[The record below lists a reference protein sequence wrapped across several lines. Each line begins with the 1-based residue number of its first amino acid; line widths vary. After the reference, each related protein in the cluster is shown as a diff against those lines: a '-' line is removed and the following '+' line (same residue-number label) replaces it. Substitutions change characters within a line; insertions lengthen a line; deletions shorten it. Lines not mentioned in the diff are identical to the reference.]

1 MWTATVT
8 SLKDKAVA
16 MREKL
21 AAAEQS
27 LAGER
32 DRVEQLQA
40 MLSFDKKQLADARV
54 RHRRPSLVVFLRGG
68 LSVCFELF
76 ALTVSALLIRA
87 GPGRRA

>member
-16 MREKL
+16 TREKL

-27 LAGER
+27 LAAER

-54 RHRRPSLVVFLRGG
+54 RHRCPSYCVFARWALRLFRIIRSVFL
-68 LSVCFELF
+68 LF
-76 ALTVSALLIRA
+76 
-87 GPGRRA
+87 